1 MRLRAVSFLLEKSM
15 IIGLAKVDA
24 AAKTIRLISDQRPGQ
39 TVMMLQTESQE
50 GGKDTGELHRN
61 CCGGFARR

>member
-24 AAKTIRLISDQRPGQ
+24 AAKAIRLVSDQRPGQ

>member
-1 MRLRAVSFLLEKSM
+1 M

-50 GGKDTGELHRN
+50 GGKDTDELH
-61 CCGGFARR
+61 CGRGEGFSRRG